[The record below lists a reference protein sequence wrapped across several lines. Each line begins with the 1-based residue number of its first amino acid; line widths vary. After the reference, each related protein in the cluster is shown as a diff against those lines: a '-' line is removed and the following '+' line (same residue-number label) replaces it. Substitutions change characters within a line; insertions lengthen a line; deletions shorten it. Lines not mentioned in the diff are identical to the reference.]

1 MEAMEA
7 IASNF
12 TQDVL
17 HAVFLSPQ
25 VRHQEINTSEHRCL
39 LGTVLN
45 DTLDKVVV
53 DVREPNFGKRVQL
66 KLPASSTYH
75 EIVDGIIKVTGLPEG
90 VFVLCQNGRAIDKSA
105 AKMSVVVQ
113 SSLRVAHKKLRHTC
127 QSQGLS
133 WKALI

>member
-25 VRHQEINTSEHRCL
+25 VRHQEINTSEHRCP

-90 VFVLCQNGRAIDKSA
+90 VFVLCQNGRAIDKSFPA
-105 AKMSVVVQ
+105 LSRLCQYEKV
-113 SSLRVAHKKLRHTC
+113 LRRCLWWSNRR
-127 QSQGLS
+127 
-133 WKALI
+133 